1 MRTRGLILG
10 ALVAGLAG
18 CWVPSSRTYRSYDYA
33 FVDNAR
39 LAYTPATVR
48 QPESG
53 VDAAEVTSALDAL
66 AQREAEATARAEAW
80 AAERAALPVER
91 ALGELREAYARADAP
106 AAEAL
111 VASHPRLVNWDDAQ
125 RDGTIA
131 LRSAFERREN
141 GEGFLLVSMSLA
153 ATQAS
158 APALAVAIPPGTYAV
173 AATVGP
179 QAEGG
184 FEGERWTRPDQDRRY
199 GHWPAVQDLA
209 CLGADAVI
217 LTGAD
222 PVVTVR
228 IPVACA
234 SFEKKAPQHGMQ
246 FTLQRFPR
254 GSAVERLLVQLC
266 ADRAK
271 PPEPAEAQLAVWLAR
286 NRLSWSSFVREGGTL
301 GRLATFSGNQP
312 ITSGAAQGAA
322 TLLLESGTDPR
333 GLGFFKD
340 GEERGQADV
349 PAAELLPEPSAEPEP
364 AEPEPEQPAAPE
376 GPTEPEQPAEVL
388 TAAA

>member
-10 ALVAGLAG
+10 ALAAGLAG

-66 AQREAEATARAEAW
+66 AQREAEAAARAEAW
-80 AAERAALPVER
+80 AAERAALSVEQ
-91 ALGELREAYARADAP
+91 AVGQLREAYTRADAP

-111 VASHPRLVNWDDAQ
+111 VASHPRLVSWEDAQ
-125 RDGTIA
+125 RDGQIA
-131 LRSAFERREN
+131 LSSAFERREN
-141 GEGFLLVSMSLA
+141 GEGFLLVSMSLT

-173 AATVGP
+173 LAETVAP
-179 QAEGG
+179 QSEGG
-184 FEGERWTRPDQDRRY
+184 FEGERWTQPDQDRRY

-209 CLGADAVI
+209 CLGADAVL
-217 LTGAD
+217 LTAAD

-266 ADRAK
+266 SDRAGLA
-271 PPEPAEAQLAVWLAR
+271 EPAEAQLAVWLAR
-286 NRLSWSSFVREGGTL
+286 NRLSWGSFVREGGTL

-322 TLLLESGTDPR
+322 ALLLESGTDPR

-340 GEERGQADV
+340 GAEGGQPDV
-349 PAAELLPEPSAEPEP
+349 PAAELLVEPEQQAEPTEPQP
-364 AEPEPEQPAAPE
+364 AEPESTGE
-376 GPTEPEQPAEVL
+376 GL

>member
-10 ALVAGLAG
+10 VLVAGLAG
-18 CWVPSSRTYRSYDYA
+18 CWNPSSRTYRSYDYA
-33 FVDNAR
+33 FVNTAQ

-66 AQREAEATARAEAW
+66 AQREAEATAQAPAW
-80 AAERAALPVER
+80 AAERATLPVEI
-91 ALGELREAYARADAP
+91 AVAELREAYARADAP
-106 AAEAL
+106 RAEAL
-111 VASHPRLVNWDDAQ
+111 VASHPRLVSWEDAQ
-125 RDGTIA
+125 RTGQIA

-141 GEGFLLVSMSLA
+141 GEGFLLVSMSLT

-217 LTGAD
+217 LTAAD

-228 IPVACA
+228 VPVACA

-266 ADRAK
+266 ADRAQ
-271 PPEPAEAQLAVWLAR
+271 PEPAEAQLAVWLAR
-286 NRLSWSSFVREGGTL
+286 NRLSWLSFVREGGTL

-312 ITSGAAQGAA
+312 ITSGAARGAA

-349 PAAELLPEPSAEPEP
+349 PAAELLAEPSAAPEPATPAEPVEP
-364 AEPEPEQPAAPE
+364 AEPA
-376 GPTEPEQPAEVL
+376 EPEQPAEVL